1 MIIPVIDIM
10 HNECVSGKSGRRST
24 YKKLRSIYGD
34 NPLDIATALK
44 EDGAQLIYIADLDKI
59 ERIDDNNNII
69 SSINNIIPVMLDNG
83 ISSIEDI
90 ENNKNICSYNILATE
105 TMTSLDNIEEIF
117 KKYDSN
123 KLVVSIDI
131 KNNELLVNN
140 KDIDLEDVIYL
151 IILKHTL
158 KKILTTSLLEHYFM
172 KVILV
177 INYIWKVK
185 KMKNKILTIGPITKD
200 IIKTPT
206 QTYIQT
212 GGASYYQ
219 MWTLYQLK
227 KEATAIITIGICDVE
242 MINDFPEKNNIKPII
257 TTQTMEY
264 TNIYNKQLE
273 RTQKAKLPNN
283 PITPEK
289 ISEKINIKEY
299 DTAILSP
306 LSKNDIP
313 PETIK
318 YLKTNNIKIILAPQ
332 GYLRTTDDNNNII
345 SSKWDDKEKYLENV
359 DIIALDEDEM
369 KTAFNI
375 QEITDTII
383 KDIIQKYNL
392 NTIIMTKAEKGSNIY
407 TKNKKIEIPAI
418 KTKNNIDA
426 TGLGDTYI
434 AAYTAKLDSNNIY
447 EAGLYASIA
456 SKFKLESKGPLK
468 VDEKL
473 IQKELEKRIILN

>member
-1 MIIPVIDIM
+1 
-10 HNECVSGKSGRRST
+10 
-24 YKKLRSIYGD
+24 
-34 NPLDIATALK
+34 
-44 EDGAQLIYIADLDKI
+44 
-59 ERIDDNNNII
+59 
-69 SSINNIIPVMLDNG
+69 
-83 ISSIEDI
+83 
-90 ENNKNICSYNILATE
+90 
-105 TMTSLDNIEEIF
+105 
-117 KKYDSN
+117 
-123 KLVVSIDI
+123 
-131 KNNELLVNN
+131 
-140 KDIDLEDVIYL
+140 
-151 IILKHTL
+151 
-158 KKILTTSLLEHYFM
+158 M

-257 TTQTMEY
+257 TRQTMEY